1 MTQLGMS
8 RKVRRGLKYDPYEH
22 AEDLGIAVIHRPIRT
37 ANGLWL
43 PDHQVIVIKTGMRA
57 LHDRSTLAHEIAH
70 ALLGHEDDR
79 PKHEV
84 AADRYAGTLLIHPQE
99 CERAMR
105 HVSDVPS
112 LSLELQVSQRILTDY
127 LTRSRLAG

>member
-8 RKVRRGLKYDPYEH
+8 RKVRRGLRYDPFEH
-22 AEDLGIAVIHRPIRT
+22 AEDLGIPVIFRPLRA
-37 ANGLWL
+37 ANGMWL
-43 PDHQVIVIKTGMRA
+43 PDHQVIVVQPGMRA
-57 LHDRSTLAHEIAH
+57 LHTRSTLAHEIAH

-84 AADRYAGTLLIHPQE
+84 AADRYAGTLLIHPRE

>member
-1 MTQLGMS
+1 MTTQLGTS
-8 RKVRRGLKYDPYEH
+8 RTVRRGLRYNPYEH
-22 AEDLGIAVIHRPIRT
+22 AEDLGIPVIHRQLRS
-37 ANGLWL
+37 ANGLWV
-43 PDHQVIVIKTGMRA
+43 PEHGVIFIQSGLRA

-84 AADRYAGTLLIHPQE
+84 AADRYAATLLIHPDE

-127 LTRSRLAG
+127 LSRRAG